1 MAAQSSSSLPAK
13 ASRSRFDARLTLDR
27 ERFARLRDDAL
38 GRVVNAEPA
47 HDALHVRRVMAHA
60 RTIAAAEGA
69 DVDIVETAALLHELH
84 NLPKD
89 HPDSAL
95 SGERCADEAAA
106 LLRAYGYDDPFVTR
120 VEYCIRVHSFSRGI
134 VPETLEARV
143 LQDADRLDAIGAIGI
158 ARCFATTAV
167 MGRPF
172 YAVDDPFC
180 RERAPVDKEFA
191 VDHFYKKLLLVG
203 ERMHTGTA
211 LRMARERTDF
221 LRQYLQQL
229 EREIT

>member
-1 MAAQSSSSLPAK
+1 M
-13 ASRSRFDARLTLDR
+13 DR
-27 ERFARLRDDAL
+27 ERFARLSADAL
-38 GRVVNAEPA
+38 ARIVHAEPA

-60 RTIAAAEGA
+60 RTIATAEGA
-69 DVDIVETAALLHELH
+69 EVEVAETAALLHELY

-106 LLRAYGYDDPFVTR
+106 LLCAHGYDDSFVSR
-120 VEYCIRVHSFSRGI
+120 VEYCIRVHPFSRGV

-143 LQDADRLDAIGAIGI
+143 LQDADRLDAIGAVGI
-158 ARCFATTAV
+158 ARCFATTGV
-167 MGRPF
+167 MERPF

-180 RERAPVDKEFA
+180 RQRAPVDKEFA

-203 ERMHTGTA
+203 DRMHTATA
-211 LRMARERTDF
+211 LRMARERSDF
-221 LRQYLQQL
+221 LRLFLQQL
-229 EREIT
+229 EREIS